1 MQKIYSH
8 DLEDTQRLTKMM
20 QEYLGLFHIMAEE
33 DPGYRQEQMLQDA
46 GIIPISN
53 RPAVGSR
60 PPGVSAS
67 IPQQAIDE
75 MLREEQ

>member
-1 MQKIYSH
+1 
-8 DLEDTQRLTKMM
+8 MM

-67 IPQQAIDE
+67 IP
-75 MLREEQ
+75 